1 MRNWR
6 KRGREER
13 LRGGKIRREADK
25 AGRRVRARDSER
37 K

>member
-6 KRGREER
+6 KKGREER
-13 LRGGKIRREADK
+13 LRDGKIWREADK
-25 AGRRVRARDSER
+25 AGKRVRARDSER

>member
-13 LRGGKIRREADK
+13 LRDGKIRREVDK